1 MFKFVENNKV
11 VIQVILGLVALT
23 FVGFGVSSYSSVAE
37 DPYLVKV
44 GSTKIALRDIDR
56 ELDGQPVDAAA
67 RQHALEGLIQRSLI
81 LNETGKTGLQ
91 VAPMQLQQAIAA
103 IPAFQDNGQFSLD
116 KYKAFLDR
124 RQMTGPQFEERIGR
138 DLLVQNQ
145 MEPFT
150 AGQIS
155 SHAVA
160 ERIGQLLGE
169 TRSVSATVLAAPAFA
184 SQVKLDDATV
194 AAYYKANSDKF
205 KAPEAVKLS
214 YVVLSQAQLAQNV
227 SVSDDELHKFYQQH
241 QAEFGQEQRRASH
254 ILLAVP
260 QNAQPA
266 DVAKIKAQ
274 ADAILKQV
282 RANPASFAD
291 VARARS
297 QDPGSAAK
305 GGDLGFFPR
314 GAMVK
319 AFNDVVFQMKP
330 GQISEVVRSE
340 FGFHI
345 IKLEAI
351 QVPDFN
357 AVKDQVAQQ
366 LKLQKAGNLFR
377 AQSDTLTEVAYQQG
391 DSLKGVQDALKLVP
405 QQSGWLARAP
415 SGNDPILSNPKVL
428 DAAFGND
435 VLVKKHNSEPVDLG
449 NNTLVVVRVTDHQP
463 AHQLKLDEVRDAIK
477 MQLIAM
483 DGAKLAVAKGQAMLA
498 DLKAGKPAA
507 TQWTQ
512 PRDLSRQQGLG
523 LPVADLQ
530 AIFAA
535 NTAKLPAYAGIK
547 RASGEYVIYR
557 VEAVKP
563 APALTPE
570 QRAQLSGLLD
580 NMNTNAQVAGY
591 LQSLRA
597 RYPLTGGKQ
606 QLNSQSQD
614 E

>member
-67 RQHALEGLIQRSLI
+67 RQRALEGLIQRSLI

>member
-67 RQHALEGLIQRSLI
+67 RQRALEGLIQRSLI

-477 MQLIAM
+477 MQLIAT